1 MNKKLIA
8 LALVLLIAVGGLFA
22 GDLSAPESITA
33 SLIGNVGKYLY
44 HGFTFDG
51 ELYQQENVFFNVDF
65 QGTSGVTFAYGFK
78 TNYTEPLKFV
88 MTVGNFIH
96 EDGADTGSIAVVSV
110 KNGAT
115 TIPFVA
121 GSTTDYLLFQTVG
134 NTIASDSINITVM
147 PETFTEEQKNPGQ
160 YTSTVTITVSGA

>member
-96 EDGADTGSIAVVSV
+96 EDGADTGSIEVVSV

-134 NTIASDSINITVM
+134 NTIASDSMNITVK
-147 PETFTEEQKNPGQ
+147 PETFDDEGKAPGK

>member
-1 MNKKLIA
+1 MNKKFIA
-8 LALVLLIAVGGLFA
+8 LALVLLIAMGGVFA
-22 GDLSAPESITA
+22 GDLSASESITA

-115 TIPFVA
+115 TIPFVY
-121 GSTTDYLLFQTVG
+121 GSTKEYLLFETIG
-134 NTIASDSINITVM
+134 NTITSNSMNITVK
-147 PETFTEEQKNPGQ
+147 PETFDDEGKAPGK